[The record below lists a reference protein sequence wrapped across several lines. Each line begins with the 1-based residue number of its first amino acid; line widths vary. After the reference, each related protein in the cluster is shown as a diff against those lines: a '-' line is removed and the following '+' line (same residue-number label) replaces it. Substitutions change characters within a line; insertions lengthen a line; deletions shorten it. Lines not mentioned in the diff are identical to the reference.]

1 MIRDVD
7 LVSYLPPFIE
17 KYKETN
23 IALEAENP
31 EFILIWKAVDRALK
45 NEFIATAD
53 EYGISKFEKILDLH
67 PKDTDPLDS
76 RRMRVQNRWFN
87 ALPYTIRVLA
97 SKLAECLGG
106 EYNFSIE
113 ADFGNTYKMT
123 VIIYSSD
130 DSQDEEVKYLLS
142 MMVPVNI
149 FPEIV
154 YESVTSMTDLHCGAV
169 LEQAD
174 IIELRQRRG

>member
-1 MIRDVD
+1 
-7 LVSYLPPFIE
+7 
-17 KYKETN
+17 
-23 IALEAENP
+23 
-31 EFILIWKAVDRALK
+31 
-45 NEFIATAD
+45 
-53 EYGISKFEKILDLH
+53 
-67 PKDTDPLDS
+67 
-76 RRMRVQNRWFN
+76 MRVQNRWFN

-154 YESVTSMTDLHCGAV
+154 YESVTSMTDLHCGAF